1 MSSPTATGDS
11 TAKETHIVLAMGL
24 GSIVLAAAMSGQGV
38 LALIYG
44 DFASPWQPIPQWLP
58 WRQGVAYLSG
68 VVMLAGGVGLCIKPS
83 AMRSAGVLTID
94 LMLCWVLPQAL
105 KVAAG
110 PVMSVGSWLGLCETL
125 AVTSGAGSPTP
136 PERATSS
143 PASQFYLPSVHGWPR
158 RSRR

>member
-1 MSSPTATGDS
+1 MRSSTTTRSYAAEYRCGSSCTKTDSEVLVEIAKNSRLSNIPQDPLHANFLISHRPMSSPTATGDS

-24 GSIVLAAAMSGQGV
+24 GSIILAAAMSGQGV

-44 DFASPWQPIPQWLP
+44 DFASPWQPIPEWLP

-94 LMLCWVLPQAL
+94 L
-105 KVAAG
+105 
-110 PVMSVGSWLGLCETL
+110 
-125 AVTSGAGSPTP
+125 
-136 PERATSS
+136 
-143 PASQFYLPSVHGWPR
+143 
-158 RSRR
+158 